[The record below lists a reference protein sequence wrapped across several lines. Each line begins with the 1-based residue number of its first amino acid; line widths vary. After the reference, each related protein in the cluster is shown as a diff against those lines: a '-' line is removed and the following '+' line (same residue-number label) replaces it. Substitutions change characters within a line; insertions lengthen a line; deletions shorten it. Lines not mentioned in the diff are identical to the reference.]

1 MELLDTA
8 EVPAA
13 SAPAALSHRE
23 VLIVFGAVLT
33 GMFLSAL
40 DQTIVSTALPTI
52 VGELGGLQHLSW
64 VITAYLLT
72 STASMPLYG
81 KLSDLYGRKLLFQAA
96 IAIFLV
102 GSLLSGAARSMDQLI
117 IFRGVQGLGAGGIMT
132 MAQAIIGDIVSPR
145 DRGRYTGYMGGVF
158 ALSSVIGPLLGGL
171 FTDQLSW
178 RWVFFINIPVGG
190 VALVVTAVVLHIPFT
205 RRPHQIDY
213 LGSALMVAGISALL
227 LVTTWGG
234 NEYGWLSP
242 VIIGLAV
249 AGVLSLLF
257 FVLQERRAPEPLLP
271 LRLFR
276 ERVFTVGNVMGFVV
290 GLAMFGAL
298 AFLPVYMQVV
308 KGASATE
315 SGLRLIPMMLGLIG
329 ASIGSGRMIS
339 STGRYRIYPIIGT
352 ALVAVGLYLLSRLTV
367 DSSTAE
373 VSLYMLVLGI
383 GVGLVMQVVVLAI
396 QNSVDYADLGVAT
409 AGANLFRSL
418 GSAFGVAIFGSILNN
433 RLDHHLH
440 RLVPSEAL
448 NGISPAA
455 LTASPAA
462 IARLPD
468 AVRAGVLESFAL
480 SLHSVF
486 LWAIPVAILGF
497 IASWFLPEHVLRST
511 AHVGNRENAP
521 SLRIVQVEDVEAAGG
536 GS

>member
-1 MELLDTA
+1 MEIADTG
-8 EVPAA
+8 ESTV
-13 SAPAALSHRE
+13 APSTALSHRE
-23 VLIVFGAVLT
+23 VLIVFAAVLT
-33 GMFLSAL
+33 GMFLAAL

-52 VGELGGLQHLSW
+52 VGELGGLEQLSW

-96 IAIFLV
+96 ISIFVV
-102 GSLLSGAARSMDQLI
+102 GSLLSGVAQNMDQLI
-117 IFRGVQGLGAGGIMT
+117 IFRGVQGIGAGGIMT

-158 ALSSVIGPLLGGL
+158 AVASVLGPLLGGL
-171 FTDQLSW
+171 FTDHLSW
-178 RWVFFINIPVGG
+178 RWVFFINIPIGG
-190 VALVVTAVVLHIPFT
+190 VALVVTSIVLRIPFT
-205 RRPHQIDY
+205 RRSHKIDY
-213 LGSALMVAGISALL
+213 LGSGLMVGGISALL

-234 NEYGWLSP
+234 NEHAWLSP
-242 VIIGLAV
+242 VIVGLAI
-249 AGVLSLLF
+249 AGVLCLAAF
-257 FVLQERRAPEPLLP
+257 IAQERRAAEPLLP

-276 ERVFTVGNVMGFVV
+276 DRVFTVGNIMGFVV
-290 GLAMFGAL
+290 GMAMFGAL
-298 AFLPVYMQVV
+298 AFLPVYLQVV
-308 KGASATE
+308 QGASATE
-315 SGLRLIPMMLGLIG
+315 SGLRMIPMMLGLIA
-329 ASIGSGRMIS
+329 ASVWSGRMIS
-339 STGRYRIYPIIGT
+339 STGRYRVYPIVGT

-373 VSLYMLVLGI
+373 VSVYMLVLGV

-396 QNSVDYADLGVAT
+396 QNSVDYTDLGVAT

-433 RLDHHLH
+433 RLDYHLE
-440 RLVPSEAL
+440 RLVPSDAL
-448 NGISPAA
+448 NGISIAA
-455 LTASPAA
+455 LTSSPAV

-468 AVRAGVLESFAL
+468 AVRAGVLEAFAL

-486 LWAIPVAILGF
+486 LWAIPVAIGGF
-497 IASWFLPEHVLRST
+497 IASWFLPERVLRSSS
-511 AHVGNRENAP
+511 HVGE
-521 SLRIVQVEDVEAAGG
+521 RISANSRIIPVERAEAAGG